1 MIKEQVDKTSIDR
14 SIAPKIVDAIDFDLH
29 LKPYQKMVLKNG
41 VEVYAIDA
49 GAEEV
54 MMVEWVYYAGNSYEE
69 KNIVAAATNYL
80 LKNGTSTKT
89 AFQIN
94 EHFEYYGSFLNR
106 NCFNETANVTLHCL
120 TKHITELLPVVRE
133 LLTESVLPG
142 NELSIYKQN
151 MQQRLAVS
159 LKKCDFVAGR
169 LIDSYLFGRQNPYGK
184 FSEFADYQS
193 LTREDVVA
201 FYKKYY
207 QQGKLIMFVAGKL
220 PANLEQLLNA
230 NFGDLS
236 IQETVEPENRFVAAD
251 EKKYRITNDPQGV
264 QGAIRIAR
272 PFPNRH
278 HPDFLKVQVLNCLF
292 GGFFGSRLMANIRE
306 DKGYTYGIHSFIQNR
321 IKTTSWMISTEAG
334 RDVCEATVKEVYH
347 EMKTLRDE
355 VVDDDELLLVRN
367 FLIGSIL
374 GDLDGPF
381 QIIARWK
388 NIILNGLTEE
398 YFYNSI
404 RTIKTVTAEE
414 LKQLAEKYF
423 QPEDFY
429 ELVVV

>member
-1 MIKEQVDKTSIDR
+1 MIKEQIHKSLDR
-14 SIAPKIVDAIDFDLH
+14 TIAPKIVDAIDFDLH
-29 LKPYQKMVLKNG
+29 LKTYQNIILKNG

-69 KNIVAAATNYL
+69 KNIVAAATNYM
-80 LKNGTSTKT
+80 LKNGTSTKN
-89 AFQIN
+89 AYQIN

-120 TKHITELLPVVRE
+120 TKHIGELLPVVRE
-133 LLTESVLPG
+133 LLTDSVCPET
-142 NELSIYKQN
+142 ELSIYKQN

-184 FSEFADYQS
+184 FSEFADYKA
-193 LTREDVVA
+193 LNPEDLRT
-201 FYKKYY
+201 FFRKYY
-207 QQGKLIMFVAGKL
+207 QHGKLVMFVAGKL
-220 PANLEQLLNA
+220 PGNLEQLLNA

-236 IQETVEPENRFVAAD
+236 IRETPEPENPFILAT
-251 EKKYRITNDPQGV
+251 EKKYRILNDAQGV

-292 GGFFGSRLMANIRE
+292 GGYFGSRLMANIRE

-321 IKTTSWMISTEAG
+321 IKTTSWMVSTEAG
-334 RDVCEATVKEVYH
+334 RDVCEETVKEVYH
-347 EMKTLRDE
+347 EMKNLRE
-355 VVDDDELLLVRN
+355 ELVDDDELLLVRN

-388 NIILNGLTEE
+388 NIILNDLTEE

-429 ELVVV
+429 ELVVI